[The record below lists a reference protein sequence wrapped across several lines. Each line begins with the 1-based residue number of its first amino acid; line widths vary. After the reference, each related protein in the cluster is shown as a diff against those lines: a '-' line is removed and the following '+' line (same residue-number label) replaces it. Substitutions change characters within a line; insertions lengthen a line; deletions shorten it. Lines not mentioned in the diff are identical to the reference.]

1 MSASAT
7 PRRSVYAGASSK
19 PGAGSP
25 RRNSRPWQARC
36 FTHPRAVNVL
46 ATITVVESDPTASA
60 STIQHISMREE
71 STMKTQETRE
81 NRPGSNRSGQSATD
95 VRQGGEMSRN
105 VARRNDLS
113 SHFLF
118 DPFDL
123 MRSFLNQS
131 RLSSPCESFS
141 HRSDRGEWAPQIESF
156 QRGNEFVVRADLPG
170 LEQKD
175 ISVELKDDAVVIE
188 GERSKQREEQEEG
201 YYRSER
207 TYGRF
212 CRMVPLP
219 GGTTPERAEGS

>member
-1 MSASAT
+1 
-7 PRRSVYAGASSK
+7 
-19 PGAGSP
+19 
-25 RRNSRPWQARC
+25 
-36 FTHPRAVNVL
+36 
-46 ATITVVESDPTASA
+46 
-60 STIQHISMREE
+60 
-71 STMKTQETRE
+71 MKTQETRE

-95 VRQGGEMSRN
+95 TRQGGEMNRN

-131 RLSSPCESFS
+131 RLSSPWTAVSG
-141 HRSDRGEWAPQIESF
+141 RSDRGEWAPQIESF

-188 GERSKQREEQEEG
+188 GERSNQREEQEDG

-207 TYGRF
+207 SYGRF
-212 CRMVPLP
+212 CRMIPLP
-219 GGTTPERAEGS
+219 EGAISDSAKASFKNGVLEVVLQAPPHEVSRGRRIEITEGKDEKR